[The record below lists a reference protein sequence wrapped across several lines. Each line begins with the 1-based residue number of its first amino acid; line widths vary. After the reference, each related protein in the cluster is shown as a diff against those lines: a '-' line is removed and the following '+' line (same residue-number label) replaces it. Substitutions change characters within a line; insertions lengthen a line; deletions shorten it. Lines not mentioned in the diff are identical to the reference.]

1 MKIALISNIN
11 LNTNTN
17 STSFEDI
24 EKTAL
29 NMFTL
34 NSIISKR
41 IDNKLSDAKIA
52 CNNISVEYTN
62 KGIIIKV
69 EAFKDMARLIL
80 TNIIDALVSIEEIN
94 KKEFDNIIEDNK
106 DYLELSENQ
115 KSHMDDSSDFLLKI
129 IKPKYTSVSKSIY
142 DNSKKYDYQTYMSNI
157 RNIVKSL
164 SVNFLIYGSVNLEE
178 SSILVNSLKQR
189 FIKYLSELEDI
200 NNDITKNYNITK
212 TIDTYNYHYK
222 AESPIVF
229 EILNSNSKYR
239 SNLVLN
245 SFLIGNQ
252 SENNIMLSNLLKI
265 IWGNIF
271 YTQMKNFNNEI
282 NNINAN
288 LVIIDNNIYLQF
300 TAESNNINI
309 SHESIDLQLDKILSF
324 VKLKL
329 EDLTLTKFND
339 YKNSYRLELLKKDN
353 SLIERSEKVWS
364 DIMNNSIQFDT
375 EKDIRNLLKSL
386 KLIDLKKFF
395 DEKFIEKPSK
405 ISLYLY
411 NQHVIEKI
419 RNKNTYYYLNSKIQV
434 VTTQDIHF
442 FDKENS

>member
-115 KSHMDDSSDFLLKI
+115 KTHFDDSSDFLLKI